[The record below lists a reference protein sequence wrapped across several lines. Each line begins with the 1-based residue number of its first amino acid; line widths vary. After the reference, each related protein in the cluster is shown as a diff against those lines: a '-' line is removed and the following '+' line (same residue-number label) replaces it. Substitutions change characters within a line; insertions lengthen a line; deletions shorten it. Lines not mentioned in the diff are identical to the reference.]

1 MRLTAVRYISKYSG
15 IVLFICFAYVIPC
28 AAQDKTPPPK
38 NGDSCEIQRM
48 SPISGLQQYSKR
60 KNLLAKLLRSILV
73 QENNDQASK
82 KQNLKPS
89 EKRYTNYQNKIIRH
103 IDIIVL
109 GPFGYNVSETYAHRI
124 NWFQKTGDKL
134 HYNTR
139 EWVVRD
145 KLLFREGDTANAFK
159 IAESER
165 LLRSNNYIYDSR
177 INVTPI
183 AHSDSVD
190 VMVVVQ
196 DVFDLSGG
204 AAGDPF
210 HQNGN
215 VSVSDI
221 NFLGLGHRINAVIGY
236 DPTLTYKWT
245 VNSQYIVNQIGNT
258 YITAEMHYK
267 RLNYYEDYGFSVSR
281 GFYSTN
287 VHWAGGYAMD
297 FVQEPYAFLS
307 ADTVRHAGVHN
318 YNQQDAWIGYA
329 FNPDIRNGS
338 IKQKAQ
344 IITSARVLRRQY
356 MQYNS
361 DSFDVVQRYHNDV
374 LVLGAVGYSFRN
386 YYRDRYIFGFG
397 RSEDIPLGYLF
408 VLTGGM
414 DFASIYTRPY
424 FGAKASYG
432 MNSENLGYLF
442 LDLEG
447 GAYIQNREAKEGV
460 ISAQALYFT
469 NVIPAG
475 DWKIRQY
482 LWNRFTIGINRFPDE
497 FINIDGGQGIRTFNS
512 PLAYG
517 TQKFVANYEADF
529 FTPFRPL
536 GFQMVGV
543 VYVDEGLVGTN
554 RSPLYRS
561 LLYQGYGIG
570 IRMKNEHLI
579 FNAIELSFHYF
590 PNSNLTDARS
600 FMFYT
605 TARSFYT
612 FQDFQFAEP
621 YQIGYQ

>member
-1 MRLTAVRYISKYSG
+1 MP
-15 IVLFICFAYVIPC
+15 VI
-28 AAQDKTPPPK
+28 T
-38 NGDSCEIQRM
+38 
-48 SPISGLQQYSKR
+48 GLQQYSKR

-73 QENNDQASK
+73 PEKPAAASK
-82 KQNLKPS
+82 KQELKTS
-89 EKRYTNYQNKIIRH
+89 DKRYTNYQNKIIRH

-109 GPFGYNVSETYAHRI
+109 GPFGYNVTQNYAHPI
-124 NWFQKTGDKL
+124 NWFQKAGDNI

-165 LLRSNNYIYDSR
+165 LIRSNNYIFDSR

-183 AHSDSVD
+183 PHSDSVD
-190 VMVVVQ
+190 VMVIVQ
-196 DVFDLSGG
+196 DVFDLTGG
-204 AAGDPF
+204 ASGDPL

-215 VSVSDI
+215 VSASDI

-245 VNSQYIVNQIGNT
+245 VNSQYIVNQISNS

-267 RLNYYEDYGFSVSR
+267 LSNYYQDYGFSVSR

-297 FVQEPYAFLS
+297 FVQEPYAFQTE
-307 ADTVRHAGVHN
+307 DTVTHSGIHN
-318 YNQQDAWIGYA
+318 YNQQDAWVGYA
-329 FNPDIRNGS
+329 FNPAYRNRS
-338 IKQKAQ
+338 IKQKSQ
-344 IITSARVLRRQY
+344 IITSARVLRKQY
-356 MQYNS
+356 LQYNT
-361 DSFDVVQRYHNDV
+361 DSNDVIQRYHNDV
-374 LVLGAVGYSFRN
+374 LILGAIGYSYRN

-397 RSEDIPLGYLF
+397 RTEDIPLGYLF

-424 FGAKASYG
+424 LGFKASYG
-432 MNSENLGYLF
+432 INNENLGYLF

-447 GAYIQNREAKEGV
+447 GAFIQDNEAKEGV
-460 ISAQALYFT
+460 LSAQALYFT
-469 NVIPAG
+469 NVIPVG
-475 DWKIRQY
+475 GWKIRQY
-482 LWNRFTIGINRFPDE
+482 LWNRFTMGINRFPDE
-497 FINIDGGQGIRTFNS
+497 FVNIDNGQGIRSFNS
-512 PLAYG
+512 PFAYG

-529 FTPFRPL
+529 FTPFKPL

-543 VYVDEGLVGTN
+543 LYVDAGLVGTN
-554 RSPLYRS
+554 RQPLYNS

-570 IRMKNEHLI
+570 FRMKNEHLI
-579 FNAIELSFHYF
+579 FNAIELSFRYF
-590 PNSNLTDARS
+590 PNSNLTGTRP
-600 FMFYT
+600 FLFYT
-605 TARSFYT
+605 TASSFYR

-621 YQIGYQ
+621 YLINYQ